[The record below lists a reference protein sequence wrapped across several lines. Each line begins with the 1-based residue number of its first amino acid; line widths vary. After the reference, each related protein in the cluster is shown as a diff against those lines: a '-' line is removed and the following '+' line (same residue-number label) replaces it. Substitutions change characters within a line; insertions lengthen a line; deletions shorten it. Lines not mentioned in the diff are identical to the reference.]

1 MWRSDATAG
10 WVARCRSGAASPDR
24 LVSRA
29 ARCVRRAMP
38 LVVFGGLV
46 AACTTQDP
54 EAKLDT
60 RLWTNDLA
68 IRVRFTPRPPYAREE
83 TLVRVV
89 VTDKETGAPVE
100 NGEGRI
106 YAMSRDSVNIFDGL
120 ERGPEPGT
128 YYAKLS
134 FLTAGEWAL
143 GLQFR
148 RDSTQSLQTVDDPP
162 WYQSVRNAR

>member
-1 MWRSDATAG
+1 VVAG
-10 WVARCRSGAASPDR
+10 
-24 LVSRA
+24 
-29 ARCVRRAMP
+29 AM
-38 LVVFGGLV
+38 LAG
-46 AACTTQDP
+46 CTTQDP

-68 IRVRFTPRPPYAREE
+68 IRVRFTPRPPYAREP
-83 TLVRVV
+83 TIVKVV
-89 VTDKETGAPVE
+89 VTDKETGAPVD

-148 RDSTQSLQTVDDPP
+148 RDSTQSLQTMDDPP

>member
-1 MWRSDATAG
+1 MVRGLAVLGRVPRDHAG
-10 WVARCRSGAASPDR
+10 ARETMTRGVARFARRVLPVFVALTFGA
-24 LVSRA
+24 
-29 ARCVRRAMP
+29 
-38 LVVFGGLV
+38 G
-46 AACTTQDP
+46 CTTRDP

-68 IRVRFTPRPPYAREE
+68 VRVRLTPRPPFARED
-83 TLVRVV
+83 VIVKVV
-89 VTDKETGAPVE
+89 VTDKESGAPVE

-106 YAMSRDSVNIFDGL
+106 YAMSRDSINIFDGL

-134 FLTAGEWAL
+134 FLTAGEWAM

-148 RDSTQSLQTVDDPP
+148 RDSTQKLQTMDDPP